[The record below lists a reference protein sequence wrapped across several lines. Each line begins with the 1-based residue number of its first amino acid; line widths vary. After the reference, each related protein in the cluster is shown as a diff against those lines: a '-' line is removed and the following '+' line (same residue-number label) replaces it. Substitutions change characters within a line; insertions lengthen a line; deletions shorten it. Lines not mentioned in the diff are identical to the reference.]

1 MPPFTGK
8 KNNKKGVTGKWFLCG
23 NKILTECFSVFG
35 RGYSKQFFK
44 CLAQMKFV
52 IKSIV
57 QCDFPQG
64 GFRLGKKK
72 LTNHFS
78 LDSIWKAEKVF
89 RRPDGTDCLMY
100 VHK

>member
-1 MPPFTGK
+1 MVSMWKQDIDRMLFCIW
-8 KNNKKGVTGKWFLCG
+8 KG
-23 NKILTECFSVFG
+23 ILQTV
-35 RGYSKQFFK
+35 FK

-72 LTNHFS
+72 LTNHFQFGFHLEGGKS
-78 LDSIWKAEKVF
+78 FPQA
-89 RRPDGTDCLMY
+89 
-100 VHK
+100 

>member
-1 MPPFTGK
+1 M
-8 KNNKKGVTGKWFLCG
+8 WILCG
-23 NKILTECFSVFG
+23 NMILTECFSVFG
-35 RGYSKQFFK
+35 MGYSKQFFK

-72 LTNHFS
+72 LTNHFQFGFHLEGGKS
-78 LDSIWKAEKVF
+78 FSA
-89 RRPDGTDCLMY
+89 GLMEPI
-100 VHK
+100 V